1 MGMISCNAHGRTVTV
16 GDCDATALRSRQVL
30 ECDAEVLMLG
40 VPGLALPDS
49 ALATAMLPSVPDM
62 VDASIANS
70 RLARRVARTPSP
82 EAPTRPDQGT
92 HPGSCRALRCLNQ
105 LGHIRSRLCHAA

>member
-1 MGMISCNAHGRTVTV
+1 MGSRACCAPGKKVTV
-16 GDCDATALRSRQVL
+16 DDCDATALRSRQVL

-82 EAPTRPDQGT
+82 EGPTQPDPGT
-92 HPGSCRALRCLNQ
+92 HLALVRC
-105 LGHIRSRLCHAA
+105 

>member
-1 MGMISCNAHGRTVTV
+1 MPTGKGIYIGEASSGRES
-16 GDCDATALRSRQVL
+16 ATPDRCLQERRSRQVL
-30 ECDAEVLMLG
+30 ECDAEVLMVG

-70 RLARRVARTPSP
+70 RLARKVAQQPPTPKSP
-82 EAPTRPDQGT
+82 TKHANCECPFSWMQCKICCTL
-92 HPGSCRALRCLNQ
+92 HP
-105 LGHIRSRLCHAA
+105 

>member
-1 MGMISCNAHGRTVTV
+1 
-16 GDCDATALRSRQVL
+16 
-30 ECDAEVLMLG
+30 MLG

-70 RLARRVARTPSP
+70 RLARRVARDPSP
-82 EAPTRPDQGT
+82 EAPTQPNQGI
-92 HPGSCRALRCLNQ
+92 HPGSCRCLRGSISLTY
-105 LGHIRSRLCHAA
+105 S

>member
-1 MGMISCNAHGRTVTV
+1 M
-16 GDCDATALRSRQVL
+16 L

-82 EAPTRPDQGT
+82 EAPTQPNQGT
-92 HPGSCRALRCLNQ
+92 HPCSYRVQRWLNQ
-105 LGHIRSRLCHAA
+105 LHMFNIVSAMQYRLPDRALMS

>member
-1 MGMISCNAHGRTVTV
+1 M
-16 GDCDATALRSRQVL
+16 GDCDVAALRSRQVL

-70 RLARRVARTPSP
+70 RLARRVARDPSP
-82 EAPTRPDQGT
+82 EAPSQPNQGT
-92 HPGSCRALRCLNQ
+92 HPSSCRVLRWLNQ
-105 LGHIRSRLCHAA
+105 LDIFIFDSAMPLPDRAPFELR

>member
-1 MGMISCNAHGRTVTV
+1 M
-16 GDCDATALRSRQVL
+16 LRSRQVL
-30 ECDAEVLMLG
+30 ECDAEVLMVG

-70 RLARRVARTPSP
+70 YLARKMARPPPPEPTPHP
-82 EAPTRPDQGT
+82 APGKPLPKPKLLDLIPTAV
-92 HPGSCRALRCLNQ
+92 SQ
-105 LGHIRSRLCHAA
+105 LLTSMQLI